1 MLRFQLEHPAKDSA
15 DESERKQSQTNLWA
29 EASLSKI
36 YTTEVAQNL
45 HWFVLGALLPPIFVY
60 GVASGFILLVHW
72 LYRGFKAS

>member
-1 MLRFQLEHPAKDSA
+1 MIDDNMGNRQLPGVVVSTEY
-15 DESERKQSQTNLWA
+15 L